1 MFSATLLIV
10 LIFIYHMFDFIVKQ
24 GGKSI
29 VKFFKKKT
37 SKLKL
42 SLKEIFKLMH
52 ICKYLLTRFK
62 DYIKSFP

>member
-1 MFSATLLIV
+1 
-10 LIFIYHMFDFIVKQ
+10 MFDFIVKR

-29 VKFFKKKT
+29 VKLFKKKT

-52 ICKYLLTRFK
+52 ICKYLLTLFK